1 VSTAAADAGG
11 GSRLARS
18 ERRLF
23 DDRSPQLDRFG
34 PLLALTI
41 LAVGTMSLVDLRDPA
56 EEALGKV
63 VATSVGLLIGVTLL
77 LALRAS
83 GVARR
88 WRRLADAIFVVA
100 AVFNLGTL
108 IVSLASDADLAVFA
122 GGHPSPVW
130 VAIAVVT
137 PLAVVRRLVKHR
149 RVTRATMLG
158 AVAAYLLIA
167 VAACYVF
174 LLVDGAQSEP
184 FLTGPDANASTSF
197 MYFSLV
203 TITTTGYGDLTAT
216 TPLDRLL
223 ATSEAVTGQVYL
235 VTFVATLVGLLIR
248 HRPEKA

>member
-1 VSTAAADAGG
+1 MSAADVGA

-18 ERRLF
+18 EGRLF
-23 DDRSPQLDRFG
+23 DDRSAQLDRFG
-34 PLLALTI
+34 PVLGLTI

-63 VATSVGLLIGVTLL
+63 VATSVGLLIGLTLL

-88 WRRLADAIFVVA
+88 WRRLADALFVLA
-100 AVFNLGTL
+100 SVFSLGTL
-108 IVSLASDADLAVFA
+108 AVSLAA
-122 GGHPSPVW
+122 GAELSTFSSGHPSPIW
-130 VAIAVVT
+130 VAIALVT
-137 PLAVVRRLVKHR
+137 PLAVIRRLVKHP
-149 RVTRATMLG
+149 RVTRATLVG

-167 VAACYVF
+167 LAACYVF

-184 FLTGPDANASTSF
+184 FLTGPDAEASTSF

-203 TITTTGYGDLTAT
+203 TITTTGYGDLAAT

-223 ATSEAVTGQVYL
+223 ATGEAVVGQVYL

-248 HRPEKA
+248 HRPEKL